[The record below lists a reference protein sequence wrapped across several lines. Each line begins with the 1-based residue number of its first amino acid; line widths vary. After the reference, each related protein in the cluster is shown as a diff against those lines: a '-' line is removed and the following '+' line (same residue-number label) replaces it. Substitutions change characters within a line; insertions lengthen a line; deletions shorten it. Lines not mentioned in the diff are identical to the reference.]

1 MYSIWNPWHG
11 CHKCSEGCLHCYIH
25 KGDAKRGINTND
37 IVRSDKFNRPIEKKK
52 NGEYKMAAG
61 LVYLCFS
68 SDFLLEDAD
77 EWRGEAW
84 KIIKERSDCTFL
96 FLTKRIERFIQ
107 CIPDDWGD
115 GYDNVVVCCTIENQE
130 AADRKLPI
138 FQQLPIKHKQITAQP
153 LIEEIQIE
161 KYLDG
166 IDAVVVGGES
176 DRNARPL
183 NYDWVLSVR
192 EQCIR
197 SKTAFSFRQCGTHF
211 IKDGKLYTLNV
222 RDLCSQ
228 ARKAEIDYE
237 P

>member
-1 MYSIWNPWHG
+1 
-11 CHKCSEGCLHCYIH
+11 
-25 KGDAKRGINTND
+25 
-37 IVRSDKFNRPIEKKK
+37 
-52 NGEYKMAAG
+52 MAAG

-68 SDFLLEDAD
+68 SDFLLE
-77 EWRGEAW
+77 
-84 KIIKERSDCTFL
+84 
-96 FLTKRIERFIQ
+96 
-107 CIPDDWGD
+107 
-115 GYDNVVVCCTIENQE
+115 E
-130 AADRKLPI
+130 AADRKLQV

-153 LIEEIQIE
+153 LIEGIQIE